1 MTQSSDSSTSQAKH
15 QRSFAEWVSFAI
27 AATIIASIIGL
38 VAYVWATGDTQP
50 PVLETEITPE
60 ARQAGGQFYV
70 PFSVTNT
77 GGGTAESVQVIA
89 ELRVNGEVIE
99 TGEQQFDFLSGGEKA
114 EGAFVFQ
121 RDPAQGDLSLR
132 VASYSLP

>member
-27 AATIIASIIGL
+27 AAAIIASVLGL
-38 VAYVWATGDTQP
+38 VAYTWATGDTQP

-60 ARQAGGQFYV
+60 VRQAGSQFYI